1 MYTNFVKSDK
11 RISCALTEALYSS
24 KVLDMPA
31 KEKMVEELYEAFLAL
46 RSPEEAKRFLRDLM
60 TEEEVLECAR
70 RFWAAR
76 QLDQGVS
83 YQLIQEQT
91 GLSSTTVARISRW
104 LKRGKDGYRLIIDR
118 LHHTSLS
125 REKRST

>member
-1 MYTNFVKSDK
+1 MGPMT
-11 RISCALTEALYSS
+11 
-24 KVLDMPA
+24 
-31 KEKMVEELYEAFLAL
+31 EELYDAFLTL
-46 RSPEEAKRFLRDLM
+46 RSREEVKRFLGDLM

-83 YQLIQEQT
+83 YQAIQDAT

-104 LKRGKDGYRLIIDR
+104 LKQGKKGYRLVIDR
-118 LHHTSLS
+118 LHHTSPS
-125 REKRST
+125 REKPSA